1 MYVFYVCTVCV
12 MCTVCA
18 MCLYVIM
25 LCVCV
30 NKLCHIVLYFLIFV
44 IAVPVSKKGNSG
56 SCDRFRLSKWPPLQ
70 VCTQTIS
77 HTDPYPATCLVTH
90 SFGCDIIFSIVYFI
104 AASFSLARLSVSIA
118 N

>member
-1 MYVFYVCTVCV
+1 
-12 MCTVCA
+12 

-25 LCVCV
+25 LCGCV
-30 NKLCHIVLYFLIFV
+30 NKLCHIVVYFLIFV
-44 IAVPVSKKGNSG
+44 IVVPVSKKGNSR
-56 SCDRFRLSKWPPLQ
+56 SSDRFRFSKWPPLQ
-70 VCTQTIS
+70 VCTPAIS

-90 SFGCDIIFSIVYFI
+90 IFGCDNIFSIVYFI